1 MKGFTLIELS
11 VTIFILMLLLGIVF
25 NFKAFNKDFF
35 YLKEFSRKLNT
46 AFGIANFL
54 AQQTKTYQNQTVCA
68 YGIYFPN
75 STSYETL
82 AFTTSTLACDYVVND
97 NSRLQNF
104 LNNNLASKKYVHSN
118 LEIRP
123 APLPKLALNDTL
135 QIGNITGNITFTTDE
150 NCSLPINP
158 PLLFMYIYSYTDMYF
173 LYQQTGGQ
181 WQKITR
187 PSMYLCLNFKNDSV
201 KIKVNQTGQFYIIE

>member
-25 NFKAFNKDFF
+25 NFNAFNKDFF

-54 AQQTKTYQNQTVCA
+54 AQQTKTYQNQVICA

-75 STSYETL
+75 NTSYETL
-82 AFTTSTLACDYVVND
+82 AFTTSTLACDYVVNT
-97 NSRLQNF
+97 NLQNF

-118 LEIRP
+118 LEIRS

-135 QIGNITGNITFTTDE
+135 QRGSITFTTDE
-150 NCSLPINP
+150 NCLSSISP

-173 LYQQTGGQ
+173 LYQQAGTQ
-181 WQKITR
+181 WTR
-187 PSMYLCLNFKNDSV
+187 IQSPSVYLCLNFRNDRV

>member
-82 AFTTSTLACDYVVND
+82 AFTTSTLACDYVVN
-97 NSRLQNF
+97 NYLQNF

-123 APLPKLALNDTL
+123 NPLPRLSLNDTL
-135 QIGNITGNITFTTDE
+135 QGGNITFTTDE
-150 NCSLPINP
+150 NCSLPITP

-173 LYQQTGGQ
+173 LYQQAGSQ
-181 WQKITR
+181 WQRIR
-187 PSMYLCLNFKNDSV
+187 SPSVYLCLNFRNDSV